1 MSATLCPLAHR
12 HAGPADSTCTRCGAS
27 DRKLRDCPRRADPHI
42 CVGHITGLKHQLAE
56 LPGLHADLLSGTK
69 RGPQPKTSRTGHSE
83 ITLNGKAV
91 KSRAD
96 IAAVLASW
104 VKLTAEQIGASR
116 LPPEHVLAMAS
127 WLAGRLETVSRCEWV
142 IEMASELSGLH
153 SAARR
158 IAHPS
163 GSRRFDV
170 ARCPEITTSVVET
183 HLEQQCPGML
193 RARLSAANL
202 WDSDLS
208 TIVCTV
214 CGRSTEPRYWLALG
228 SKVHAA

>member
-1 MSATLCPLAHR
+1 M
-12 HAGPADSTCTRCGAS
+12 
-27 DRKLRDCPRRADPHI
+27 
-42 CVGHITGLKHQLAE
+42 KHQLAE

-69 RGPQPKTSRTGHSE
+69 RGPQPKTARTGHSE

-91 KSRAD
+91 KARAD
-96 IAAVLASW
+96 IAGVLSSW

-116 LPPEHVLAMAS
+116 LPAEYVIAMAS
-127 WLAGRLETVSRCEWV
+127 WLCGRLETISRCEWV

-170 ARCPEITTSVVET
+170 ARCPEITSSVVET
-183 HLEQQCPGML
+183 REAQQCPGML
-193 RARLSAANL
+193 RARLSAAYL

-208 TIVCTV
+208 MIVCTV
-214 CGRSTEPRYWLALG
+214 CGKTTEPRYWLALG
-228 SKVHAA
+228 SRVHAA